1 MEETTLQIEIA
12 FESEQQKDTLIA
24 QLSVIGFEAFEELD
38 RRLNTKQVAKA
49 MKNLTKE
56 LEIYRNEVI
65 EEVASKLEQEFIIPF
80 GQDTIASFAVYIREM
95 KR

>member
-1 MEETTLQIEIA
+1 M
-12 FESEQQKDTLIA
+12 FPDTDKE
-24 QLSVIGFEAFEELD
+24 VIEELE
-38 RRLNTKQVAKA
+38 RRLNAKQINKA

-80 GQDTIASFAVYIREM
+80 GQDTVASFAAYIRGM

>member
-1 MEETTLQIEIA
+1 MTEE
-12 FESEQQKDTLIA
+12 D
-24 QLSVIGFEAFEELD
+24 EAFEELD

-49 MKNLTKE
+49 MKNLNKE
-56 LEIYRNEVI
+56 LEIFRNEVI

-95 KR
+95 KCVSTDGKNSSRQKSSEA